1 MRKLLFTALMCLLIL
16 QLEAQ
21 TEKGNILMG
30 ATSNLGFSVQSQ
42 DGLED
47 NIVNFS
53 LSAQGG
59 YFIADNFV
67 GGLNLGFNST
77 TVGDFSGRNFSIGPF
92 ARYYFEKVFFG
103 ASFLAV
109 NSKTDVGGGED
120 FTSNGTQFNLE
131 LGYAAFLNDYVA
143 LEPTISYLTTGGDLN
158 IGGLSAFALNIG
170 FSIYL
175 KP

>member
-1 MRKLLFTALMCLLIL
+1 MRKFLFLALMCVITSQLL
-16 QLEAQ
+16 AQ
-21 TEKGNILMG
+21 TEKGNILIG
-30 ATSNLGFSVQSQ
+30 ASSNLGFSVQSQ

-59 YFIADNFV
+59 YFIVDNLV
-67 GGLNLGFNST
+67 GGLNIGLNST
-77 TVGDFSGRNFSIGPF
+77 TIGDFSGRNFSFGPF
-92 ARYYFEKVFFG
+92 ARYYFENVFFG
-103 ASFLAV
+103 ASFFAV
-109 NSKTDVGGGED
+109 NSKNDVGGGEV

-131 LGYAAFLNDYVA
+131 LGYAAFLNKYVA
-143 LEPTISYLTTGGDLN
+143 LEPTITYLTTGGDLN

-175 KP
+175 